1 MSKQVILDSFISW
14 AGTDRSDQFTSF
26 DVMSERSALD
36 ASVFG
41 DKTEKIEVGTFK
53 NSLKAKLRP
62 DANWTFLSILMTEYA
77 AGANVA
83 VIYRAS
89 SAVKSTSNPELT
101 FSVMLN
107 KAPRVGG
114 ERNTLLETDLDVTIN
129 TKIVYDYS
137 TTTVD
142 LG

>member
-1 MSKQVILDSFISW
+1 MAKQVVLNSYISW
-14 AGTDRSDQFTSF
+14 AGTDRSTQFTSF
-26 DVMSERSALD
+26 DIMTERSALD
-36 ASVFG
+36 SSVFG
-41 DKTEKIEVGTFK
+41 DSTEKVEVGTFK

-62 DANWTFLSILMTEYA
+62 DADWTFLSILMTEYA

-83 VIYRAS
+83 VIYRMS

-101 FSVMLN
+101 FSVILT

-114 ERNTLLETDLDVTIN
+114 ERNTLLETELDIPIN

-137 TTTVD
+137 TTTID